1 MLENFVAYV
10 VHNYG
15 PIKGKKAFQKIF
27 YFLTEMGIPT
37 NLKYSLYHYGPY
49 SSILDTQSKVLENVG
64 AIHIEKE
71 GYGYRITEGELT
83 GDYANTSDINSYI
96 RKIDGIIEKI
106 PINNPLKLELYSTT
120 HYASN
125 VIREIYNITDVG
137 EVVNEVKS
145 IKKDK
150 FSEEEIVQAYYYLKE
165 IKFLEN

>member
-1 MLENFVAYV
+1 M
-10 VHNYG
+10 
-15 PIKGKKAFQKIF
+15 
-27 YFLTEMGIPT
+27 
-37 NLKYSLYHYGPY
+37 
-49 SSILDTQSKVLENVG
+49 
-64 AIHIEKE
+64 
-71 GYGYRITEGELT
+71 T

-145 IKKDK
+145 IKKINFQK
-150 FSEEEIVQAYYYLKE
+150 KRLYKRI
-165 IKFLEN
+165 II

>member
-49 SSILDTQSKVLENVG
+49 SSKLDTQSKALENLG
-64 AIHIEKE
+64 AISMEKE
-71 GYGYRITEGELT
+71 GYGYRIIEGLLT
-83 GDYANTSDINSYI
+83 DNYANSSDIELYKREI
-96 RKIDGIIEKI
+96 DKIIQQI

-125 VIREIYNITDVG
+125 VIKEIYNISDVS

-150 FSEEEIVQAYYYLKE
+150 FSEDEIIQSYYYLKE
-165 IKFLEN
+165 IKFIS